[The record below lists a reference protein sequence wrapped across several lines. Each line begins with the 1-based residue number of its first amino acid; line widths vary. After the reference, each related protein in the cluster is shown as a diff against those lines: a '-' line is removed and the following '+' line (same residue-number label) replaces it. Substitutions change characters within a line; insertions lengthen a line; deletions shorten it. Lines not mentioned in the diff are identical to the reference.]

1 MALQKKFE
9 VIKNLLVF
17 PSLES
22 TIEVI
27 PNDGYEG
34 AHRYRARMCTGFNPD
49 KQNHNYIDKTDTIQ
63 FVQKN
68 EDGSTIPGWQ
78 SEQLALILLDR
89 VKKLNAKYPSDLNL
103 KQIEGLEMYLAAC
116 SERVEER
123 INRGV
128 MGELKK

>member
-1 MALQKKFE
+1 MTTTKKFQQ
-9 VIKNLLVF
+9 VKDLTVY
-17 PSLES
+17 PSLQP

-27 PNDGYEG
+27 HTDGYNG
-34 AHRYRARMCTGFNPD
+34 AHRYRLQLCTGFDSKKNT
-49 KQNHNYIDKTDTIQ
+49 HNYVDKTTTIQ

-68 EDGSTIPGWQ
+68 DDGSVTPGLQ

-89 VKKLNAKYPSDLNL
+89 VKKLNERYPSEQNN
-103 KQIEGLEMYLAAC
+103 KQIEGLTMYLQAC
-116 SERVEER
+116 KDRIDDR

>member
-1 MALQKKFE
+1 MALQKKFQPVE
-9 VIKNLLVF
+9 ELLVF
-17 PSLES
+17 PSLEP

-34 AHRYRARMCTGFNPD
+34 AHRYRARMCTGYD
-49 KQNHNYIDKTDTIQ
+49 SKKQTSTYIDKTDTIQ

-68 EDGSTIPGWQ
+68 EDGSVIPGWQ

-89 VKKLNAKYPSDLNL
+89 VKKLNAKYPSDQNS
-103 KQIEGLEMYLAAC
+103 KQIEGLEMYLVAC
-116 SERVEER
+116 KERIEER

>member
-1 MALQKKFE
+1 MAIKKFE
-9 VIKNLLVF
+9 TVTNLNVY
-17 PSLES
+17 PSKEN

-27 PNDGYEG
+27 KTDGYEG
-34 AHRYRARMCTGFNPD
+34 AHRYRIQLCTGFNSKKNTHD
-49 KQNHNYIDKTDTIQ
+49 YVDKTTTIQ

-68 EDGSTIPGWQ
+68 DDGSIIPGLQ

-89 VKKLNAKYPSDLNL
+89 VKKLNERYPSEYNE
-103 KQIEGLEMYLAAC
+103 KQIEGLTMFLDAC
-116 SERVEER
+116 KQRIDDR